1 MAGWPLGSGLVLHL
15 VPDGVYGSGLKMVQA
30 RAHDAIVRSRTRS
43 RGDEEK
49 NETEDMG
56 MYEAEDMGMQV
67 QRLFS

>member
-1 MAGWPLGSGLVLHL
+1 
-15 VPDGVYGSGLKMVQA
+15 MVQA